1 MRGRTFIWDS
11 VLDLMVGKRLLVGYD
26 SSIRFNI
33 VALGI
38 PCSDPSPQLPLVSV
52 AERGISA

>member
-1 MRGRTFIWDS
+1 MIWDS
-11 VLDLMVGKRLLVGYD
+11 RLDPMVGKRLLVGYG